1 MPLYVC
7 SLPNPGEPGTPHECI
22 ADDPHVIEAFARRE
36 DKPGRGVYD
45 CVSPLKPGAR
55 RRSLETVGEIVAL
68 HVDVDGKDLV
78 EDFATVDARLTTLP
92 LPPSEVRN
100 SGRGRHIVYALKEPI
115 NATDEDDVAQATD
128 LLRRLTAYLCGD
140 MAVAHHAALLRRPG
154 THNSKG
160 GAWAECTR
168 TIVSNARYDPGDITD
183 FLDDVADLTLF
194 TRKTAGN
201 GRDKSTTRSIQSKPP
216 IDVEARLA
224 AMQFEGAGE
233 ASIHQTQ
240 LSITASL
247 LRTGVALEEATRQVL
262 EATRAAVVHDPRA
275 AKWNW
280 RREERK
286 IRRMGAAFIAKYPE
300 LAGLLPD
307 DFRQSGSGKK
317 TDTAATQRPYT
328 LAEVHDVFRKW
339 FGNEYDLDVIDAAL
353 ATAASERLSGDPLW
367 LLVISGPGNAKTE
380 TVTALSGAGAF
391 VTSTIASEGAL
402 LSATSRRERNKK
414 ATGGLLRKIGDRGLL
429 VVKDVTSI
437 LSADRNTRGSVLAAI
452 REIYD
457 GRWERNVGTD
467 GGQSL
472 LWTGRLVIVGAVTT
486 AWDSAHGVVAAM
498 GDRFVLI
505 RSDSSVGRARSG
517 VRAIRNTGDETTMRQ
532 QLAAAVGG
540 IVGHLNAAE
549 YQLGDVEIEQLV
561 KAADVVTMARTAVER
576 DYQGE
581 VIDAHA
587 PEMPTRFAKQLA
599 QMIRGAVAIGM
610 TPQAAMRLAIRCAR
624 DSIPPL
630 RREILLDVAA
640 NPGSRPGDVRKRVG
654 RPWRTVKREMEVLV
668 HVAPAGMR

>member
-1 MPLYVC
+1 MPLYIC
-7 SLPNPGEPGTPHECI
+7 SLPNPGEPGAPHECI
-22 ADDPHVIEAFARRE
+22 ADDRSVIEAFARRE

-45 CVSPLKPGAR
+45 CVSPLKLGAR

-78 EDFATVDARLTTLP
+78 EDLATIDARLATLP

-100 SGRGRHIVYALKEPI
+100 SGRGRHVVYTLKEPI
-115 NATDEDDVAQATD
+115 DAADEDGVRQATD
-128 LLRRLTAYLCGD
+128 LLKRLTAYLCGD

-160 GAWAECTR
+160 GAWIECTR
-168 TIVSNARYDPGDITD
+168 SVVNDARYDPGDIAD
-183 FLDDVADLTLF
+183 FLADVADLSLF

-201 GRDKSTTRSIQSKPP
+201 GRDRSAAQSAQNKPP

-240 LSITASL
+240 LSVTASL
-247 LRTGVALEEATRQVL
+247 LRTGVALEEATRQVM
-262 EATRAAVVHDPRA
+262 EATRAAVANDPRA

-300 LAGLLPD
+300 LDGLLPD
-307 DFRQSGSGKK
+307 DCRRSGPGKK
-317 TDTAATQRPYT
+317 PGNPAPQRPYT
-328 LAEVHDVFRKW
+328 LAEVHDAFRKW
-339 FGNEYDLDVIDAAL
+339 FGEEYDLDVIDAAL

-380 TVTALSGAGAF
+380 TVQSLSGAGAH

-429 VVKDVTSI
+429 VIKDVTSI

-452 REIYD
+452 REVYD

-467 GGQSL
+467 GGQTPDYGPDAWSSSAL
-472 LWTGRLVIVGAVTT
+472 SPPSGT
-486 AWDSAHGVVAAM
+486 A
-498 GDRFVLI
+498 R
-505 RSDSSVGRARSG
+505 
-517 VRAIRNTGDETTMRQ
+517 
-532 QLAAAVGG
+532 
-540 IVGHLNAAE
+540 
-549 YQLGDVEIEQLV
+549 
-561 KAADVVTMARTAVER
+561 MA
-576 DYQGE
+576 
-581 VIDAHA
+581 
-587 PEMPTRFAKQLA
+587 
-599 QMIRGAVAIGM
+599 
-610 TPQAAMRLAIRCAR
+610 
-624 DSIPPL
+624 
-630 RREILLDVAA
+630 
-640 NPGSRPGDVRKRVG
+640 
-654 RPWRTVKREMEVLV
+654 
-668 HVAPAGMR
+668 